1 MRYGIIDLGKGIAII
16 LMIFFHIFYFPNVY
30 GYEEFQW
37 NTLSLRII
45 AKIAQFIFIT
55 FAGINI
61 YLSYHSNKEKN
72 KDKDYYKIFIKKH
85 LTRIFK
91 LSIIALSLSFFSYL
105 IFGELWIK
113 FGILHFMA
121 LGSLLVTPYIDNQ
134 MINIFVIFLILLFKI
149 YNKKLRQIF
158 YFIPPKIAFIS
169 GLYTS
174 YPSMDHF
181 PLIPWLALMSI
192 GLLIGKYIV
201 TLKNKELIDNKNKNK
216 NIISKSLSWIGKN
229 SLEIYIVHWIIL
241 YVFFAHIY
249 PKFQLDPSVT
259 VS

>member
-1 MRYGIIDLGKGIAII
+1 MRYDTIDFVKGIAII
-16 LMIFFHIFYFPNVY
+16 LMIIFHIFYFPNVY
-30 GYEEFQW
+30 GYKEFQW
-37 NTLSLRII
+37 NTPTLKLI

-55 FAGINI
+55 CAGINI

-72 KDKDYYKIFIKKH
+72 KDKNYNKIFLKKH

-91 LSIIALSLSFFSYL
+91 LSIIALLLSFFSYL

-134 MINIFVIFLILLFKI
+134 IVNIFIIVLILLLTFLKNN
-149 YNKKLRQIF
+149 YKQIF
-158 YFIPPKIAFIS
+158 YLIPPKIAFVS
-169 GLYTS
+169 GLYS
-174 YPSMDHF
+174 FYPSMDHF
-181 PLIPWLALMSI
+181 PLIPWLALMSF

-201 TLKNKELIDNKNKNK
+201 NLKNKELLVHKNK
-216 NIISKSLSWIGKN
+216 NIINEIGKN
-229 SLEIYIVHWIIL
+229 SLEIYVVHWIIL
-241 YVFFAHIY
+241 YIFFAHIY
-249 PKFQLDPSVT
+249 PKFHTNLGASVT